1 MDIIN
6 GTIWHKCDL
15 HLHTPASRCFTDKNI
30 SAQEWVQ
37 KAIDEGLSCV
47 AVTDHNSGEWINKI
61 IAASNG
67 TSLTVFPGVEITC
80 SDAKIHMLILFD
92 TNKKSTDIEDFLIQS
107 GIPRNDFGKETAHT
121 SKNLSDITNLAK
133 SCGALV
139 IPAHIDEFNGISNAH
154 YQIRENIF
162 NTNDINAVQVVH
174 PEFLN
179 PSPSAEEKQ
188 ALKDKLMLYY
198 GTDISEADIKKY
210 SSTVQQALKS
220 GKAILTFS
228 DNPHAP
234 GDSKH
239 GIFGIGSRYTWIKM
253 EQRPNLESLRQAL
266 LLQDLRVKTDF
277 ISPSAPYNFPEIWLE
292 SVSIYNSEI
301 TGKEKVQ
308 YNFSPQMT
316 TIIGGRG
323 TGKSNVIKLLRG
335 IFGKDND
342 LKQFNSLLTEHYD
355 FFQLKN
361 NRNKSGILKAD
372 TKIEAVFIRNG
383 IRYKVIASEFNE
395 DTKNVILTKR
405 HNFNVE
411 KWDEETKKYLRMP
424 NAEDFIGF
432 LDFDIFSQRQ
442 IFEVAQTPNA
452 LRDMIDGAITGLDKL
467 KKKCEEACS
476 KYCEASATIRR
487 LQTLIKEK
495 GKFEISLEDIVEQ
508 ISSYQKSGV
517 TELIKRKEKFN
528 SDIEN
533 VFKVVTESLKEKEE
547 LLQKVTSEFLI
558 NQYHTEELD
567 DLYQEEINNTISHI
581 YSELVDIKDDLER
594 TKTMMTNLHKDSR
607 DKFGAS
613 AWTKDFRAVNME
625 FEEKKNELK
634 VMGIL
639 DLENIEKLTR
649 KREEIL
655 KELKKITDQENML
668 EELKIKKDN
677 FKKEFLN
684 LRKEIT
690 QKRRGFLHNVIDV
703 DFVKIEVVPFRDSQ
717 HYELEFRNIINR
729 DDNFVNEIEMILEK
743 IFHNGKVEVQLP
755 QIIKEIHDI
764 NHSIEDGN
772 YGLRFRNMVRKLSD
786 DQIDRL
792 EILMPEDEIKV
803 SYKQNNSTQWKP
815 LSNASAG
822 QKTSAILAFILSHG
836 SVPLILDQPED
847 DMDNYVI
854 YELIVK
860 KLSDTKNKRQIIIAT
875 HNANI
880 PVNGDSEYIIVMNSE
895 SKLIKVLRE
904 GTVENNE
911 VKNDIC
917 AIMEGGEKAFQMR
930 SQRYHL

>member
-1 MDIIN
+1 MEIIH
-6 GTIWHKCDL
+6 GTTWHKCDL
-15 HLHTPASRCFTDKNI
+15 HLHTPASSCFRDKNI
-30 SAQEWVQ
+30 SEQEWVQ

-47 AVTDHNSGEWINKI
+47 AVTDHNSGNWINNV

-67 TSLTVFPGVEITC
+67 TNLTVFPGVEITC

-92 TNKKSTDIEDFLIQS
+92 TDKNSTDIEDFLIQS
-107 GIPRNDFGKETAHT
+107 GIPRHDFGKETAHT
-121 SKNLSDITNLAK
+121 SKSLEDIINLAK
-133 SCGALV
+133 SCEALV

-154 YQIRENIF
+154 YQIRETIF
-162 NTNDINAVQVVH
+162 NTKDINAVQVVH

-179 PSPSAEEKQ
+179 PSLSLEEKQ
-188 ALKDKLMLYY
+188 SLKDKLMVYY
-198 GTDISEADIKKY
+198 GTDISEAEIKKY

-239 GIFGIGSRYTWIKM
+239 GIAGIGSRYTWIKM

-266 LLQDLRVKTDF
+266 LLKDLRVKADF
-277 ISPSAPYNFPEIWLE
+277 DSPNPPYKFPEVWLE

-301 TGKEKVQ
+301 TGEEKVQ

-323 TGKSNVIKLLRG
+323 TGKSNVIKILRG
-335 IFGKDND
+335 IFGKDKD
-342 LKQFNSLLTEHYD
+342 LKQFNSLLMEHFD

-361 NRNKSGILKAD
+361 NRNKSGILRAD
-372 TKIEAVFIRNG
+372 TKIEAVFVRNG
-383 IRYKVIASEFNE
+383 IRYKVTASEFSE
-395 DTKNVILTKR
+395 ESKNIILTRRHKR
-405 HNFNVE
+405 NVE
-411 KWDEETKKYLRMP
+411 KWDEEAQKYLSMP

-432 LDFDIFSQRQ
+432 LDFDVFSQRQ

-452 LRDMIDGAITGLDKL
+452 LRDMIDGAITDLDKL
-467 KKKCEEACS
+467 KKKCEETS
-476 KYCEASATIRR
+476 SEYCEVSATIRR
-487 LQTLIKEK
+487 LQALVKEK
-495 GKFEISLEDIVEQ
+495 GKFEISLADIIEQ

-517 TELIKRKEKFN
+517 TELIKRKEKFDSN
-528 SDIEN
+528 IEN

-547 LLQKVTSEFLI
+547 LLQKVTNEFLI
-558 NQYHTEELD
+558 NKYPTEDLD
-567 DLYQEEINNTISHI
+567 GVYQEEINNIISHI
-581 YSELVDIKDDLER
+581 YSELVEIKDDLDR
-594 TKTMMTNLHKDSR
+594 AKISMTNLHKDSR
-607 DKFGAS
+607 DKFKSS
-613 AWTKDFRAVNME
+613 AWTKDFRAINME

-634 VMGIL
+634 GLGIL
-639 DLENIEKLTR
+639 DLENIEKLTQ

-655 KELKKITDQENML
+655 KELKEISNQEIML
-668 EELKIKKDN
+668 EELKTKKEF

-684 LRKEIT
+684 LRRKIT
-690 QKRRGFLHNVIDV
+690 QKRKEFLHNVIDV

-717 HYELEFRNIINR
+717 HYELEFRNIINK
-729 DDNFVNEIEMILEK
+729 DDNFVSEIEMIIEK
-743 IFHNGKVEVQLP
+743 IFYKGKVEVQVP
-755 QIIKEIHDI
+755 KVIKEIHDI
-764 NHSIEDGN
+764 QHTIEDGD
-772 YGLRFRNMVRKLSD
+772 YGIRFRNMVRKLSD
-786 DQIDRL
+786 DQIDKL

-803 SYKQNNSTQWKP
+803 SYKQNDSAKWKP

-860 KLSDTKNKRQIIIAT
+860 KISDTKNKRQIIIAT